1 MAKSAPKLQIRNFL
15 PVTTSGM
22 DKRDPAM
29 SMTVA
34 VNRLGATV
42 TDVGKILTSSHQ
54 ARLDA
59 AYQVQGRRSLAQDRA
74 REKKIEKKTAENI
87 DKESEARGYKKGGSG
102 IFGLLSPLIQPLIQF
117 AGTIATFFA
126 LDFLSKPENKEM
138 IKTGFSWIGKWLGT
152 VWKVGSWG
160 FSMIYD
166 GLFDPD
172 GNDGPVMRALKVIGG
187 LAGIFVAGRILR
199 PWKIAGDISK
209 LSKLF
214 KGNRKAGQLQ
224 KQRIQQRQMQN
235 TGTRPGLKGKPGM
248 KPGGGGKLLGKMGK
262 FFKSP
267 VGAGALSG
275 VFAFGSRLAAGD
287 KLNVAAG
294 GGIGAAVGTTAVT
307 ALLVPVLGPFAP
319 LVGGVLG
326 GFIGDKIGAFLGESM
341 EPILKPMGDFFK
353 NIALPIWKA
362 YLMPLVEPLKD
373 LFEPLKAL
381 FGIIIDAVAPIAT
394 KAFSAIMDFIA
405 GPLAQGALDGIVWI
419 IEKAAWF
426 IKNGVKLAQGTA
438 NNFARAF
445 GSDAQ
450 KAIAQAENEDYDVR
464 NLTKQLEKI
473 KKRQAKGKGGSRSI
487 WFGVDG
493 VIRTS
498 NGAPGMH
505 IGNGHGNPLGSTNDE
520 KAKHWEEVLIPHAK
534 KKAREAAIALQ
545 EIEMAQPQTDMV
557 SDPSIANK
565 GKGPD
570 DGPVPPGGRL
580 DFQGH
585 GDGATGVLR
594 LFDGKNKK
602 VGQWQAISGTYG
614 TAGTSQKQRRNVSG
628 AYYPLPDGTYPL
640 VGFAEHGN
648 VKGIGI
654 WSTFINNMSGTIGK
668 RSAIQLHND
677 INDNGT
683 AGCVGVTLGGV
694 AGNKKDKDFVK
705 KYKKVMPKTIRV
717 AIAKGAKKL
726 SSGPPSTPDNRSI
739 TSTDLNSTKTSELTS
754 SSQRQDTELTSGD
767 SSQVVVMQPII
778 KTVKETVGVDNTQV
792 IHTDLGS
799 FTSGGF

>member
-1 MAKSAPKLQIRNFL
+1 MAKAAPKLQIRNFL

-29 SMTVA
+29 SMTLA

-74 REKKIEKKTAENI
+74 REKQIEKKTAENI

-102 IFGLLSPLIQPLIQF
+102 IFGLLSPLIEPLIQF
-117 AGTIATFFA
+117 AGTLATFFA
-126 LDFLSKPENKEM
+126 LDFLSKKENRQAIE
-138 IKTGFSWIGKWLGT
+138 TGFSWIGKWLGT
-152 VWKVGSWG
+152 VWKIGSKG
-160 FSMIYD
+160 FSMLYD

-172 GNDGPVMRALKVIGG
+172 GNDGPLMRALKVVGG
-187 LAGIFVAGRILR
+187 LASIFVAGRILR
-199 PWKIAGDISK
+199 PWKIAGDIGK

-214 KGNRKAGQLQ
+214 SGNRKAGV
-224 KQRIQQRQMQN
+224 KQQRAIQQRQMRN
-235 TGTRPGLKGKPGM
+235 SGTRPGLKGKPM

-294 GGIGAAVGTTAVT
+294 GGIGAAIGTTAVT

-326 GFIGDKIGAFLGESM
+326 GFFGDKIGAFLGEAI
-341 EPILKPMGDFFK
+341 EPILGPIGDFFK
-353 NIALPIWKA
+353 NVAMPVWKA
-362 YLMPLVEPLKD
+362 YLTPLIEPLKE
-373 LFEPLKAL
+373 LFPPLKAF
-381 FGIIIDAVAPIAT
+381 FGLLIDTIAPIAGKVFQGLMDWLIGPMA
-394 KAFSAIMDFIA
+394 KA
-405 GPLAQGALDGIVWI
+405 ALDGIIWI
-419 IEKAAWF
+419 IEKASWF
-426 IKNGVKLAQGTA
+426 INNGVKIAQGTV
-438 NNFARAF
+438 NTFTRVF
-445 GSDAQ
+445 GSDSQKKLAQ
-450 KAIAQAENEDYDVR
+450 VENEDYDVQ
-464 NLTKQLEKI
+464 NLTKQLAKI
-473 KKRQAKGKGGSRSI
+473 KKRQDKGKGGSRSI

-505 IGNGHGNPLGSTNDE
+505 MGNGHGNPLGSTNDE

-534 KKAREAAIALQ
+534 KKAREAHEAAAQ
-545 EIEMAQPQTDMV
+545 IEMAQPQTDMV
-557 SDPSIANK
+557 SDPSSIANK
-565 GKGPD
+565 GTGPD
-570 DGPVPPGGRL
+570 DSPVTSGGRI

-594 LFDGKNKK
+594 LFDANNKK
-602 VGQWQAISGTYG
+602 VGQWEAISGTYG
-614 TAGTSQKQRRNVSG
+614 TAGASQKQRRNVSG
-628 AYYPLPDGTYPL
+628 TNNPLPDGTYPL
-640 VGFAEHGN
+640 VGFAEHSN

-654 WSTFINNMSGTIGK
+654 WSTFINNMAGSIGK

-683 AGCVGVTLGGV
+683 AGCVGVTLGGT
-694 AGNKKDKDFVK
+694 AGNKRDKDFVE
-705 KYKKVMPKTIRV
+705 KYKQVMPDTIRV
-717 AIAKGAKKL
+717 AIGKGAKKL
-726 SSGPPSTPDNRSI
+726 STGAVSSPDNTEIRP
-739 TSTDLNSTKTSELTS
+739 TDLNSTKTSELTA
-754 SSQRQDTELTSGD
+754 SSQRQDTELSSGE
-767 SSQVVVMQPII
+767 SSQVVVMQPVI
-778 KTVKETVGVDNTQV
+778 KTVKETVGVDNTQI
-792 IHTDLGS
+792 IHTDP
-799 FTSGGF
+799 GFGAMF

>member
-1 MAKSAPKLQIRNFL
+1 MAKAAPKLQIRNFL

-22 DKRDPAM
+22 DKKDPAM
-29 SMTVA
+29 SMTLA

-74 REKKIEKKTAENI
+74 REKQIEKKTAENI

-102 IFGLLSPLIQPLIQF
+102 IFGLLSPLIEPLIQF
-117 AGTIATFFA
+117 AGTLATFFA
-126 LDFLSKPENKEM
+126 LDFLSKKENRQAIE
-138 IKTGFSWIGKWLGT
+138 TGFSWIGKWLGT
-152 VWKVGSWG
+152 VWKIGSKG
-160 FSMIYD
+160 FSMLYD

-172 GNDGPVMRALKVIGG
+172 GNDGPLMRALKVVGG
-187 LAGIFVAGRILR
+187 LASIFVAGRILR
-199 PWKIAGDISK
+199 PWKIAGDIGK

-214 KGNRKAGQLQ
+214 SGNRKAGN
-224 KQRIQQRQMQN
+224 KQQRAIQQRQMRNQ
-235 TGTRPGLKGKPGM
+235 GVRPGTQGKPM

-294 GGIGAAVGTTAVT
+294 GGIGAAIGTTAVT

-326 GFIGDKIGAFLGESM
+326 GFFGDKIGAFLGEAM
-341 EPILKPMGDFFK
+341 EPILKPIGDFFK
-353 NIALPIWKA
+353 NVALPVWKA
-362 YLMPLVEPLKD
+362 YLSPLVQPLKD
-373 LFEPLKAL
+373 LFEPLKAV
-381 FGIIIDAVAPIAT
+381 FGLIIDAVAPILSKT
-394 KAFSAIMDFIA
+394 FQGIMDWIV
-405 GPLAQGALDGIVWI
+405 GPMAKAALDGIVWI
-419 IEKAAWF
+419 IEKASWF
-426 IKNGVKLAQGTA
+426 INNGVAVAKGTV
-438 NNFARAF
+438 NTFTRVF

-450 KAIAQAENEDYDVR
+450 KTLAQLENEDYDVQR
-464 NLTKQLEKI
+464 L
-473 KKRQAKGKGGSRSI
+473 KKELAGLRKESAAGDGDKRTV
-487 WFGVDG
+487 WPMVDG
-493 VIRTS
+493 VIKTS

-505 IGNGHGNPLGSTNDE
+505 AFNGYGVSSTIDE
-520 KAKHWEEVLIPHAK
+520 KIKHWEEVLIPFAE
-534 KKAREAAIALQ
+534 KKAAEARAAAEQ
-545 EIEMAQPQTDMV
+545 IEMAQPQTEMV

-570 DGPVPPGGRL
+570 DGPVTEGGRI

-594 LFDGKNKK
+594 LFDAKNKK
-602 VGQWQAISGTYG
+602 VGQWEAISGTYP
-614 TAGTSQKQRRNVSG
+614 TAGATQKQRRNVSG
-628 AYYPLPDGTYPL
+628 TNNPLPDGTYPL
-640 VGFAEHGN
+640 VGFAEHSN

-654 WSTFINNMSGTIGK
+654 WSTFINNMSGSIGR

-694 AGNKKDKDFVK
+694 AGNKRDKDFVK
-705 KYKKVMPKTIRV
+705 KYKQVMPNTIRV
-717 AIAKGAKKL
+717 AIGKGAKKL
-726 SSGPPSTPDNRSI
+726 SSGAVSSPDNTEIRP
-739 TSTDLNSTKTSELTS
+739 TDLNSTKTSELTA
-754 SSQRQDTELTSGD
+754 SSQRQDTELSSGE
-767 SSQVVVMQPII
+767 SSQVVVMQPVI
-778 KTVKETVGVDNTQV
+778 KTVKETVGVDNTQI
-792 IHTDLGS
+792 IHTDP
-799 FTSGGF
+799 GFGAMF